1 MKNFLK
7 DIFSFENFKLGV
19 LMSSLPNNPDP
30 VIIAYLKNQLYEINE
45 INKSLD
51 DEEAA

>member
-7 DIFSFENFKLGV
+7 DIFNFENFKLGL

-30 VIIAYLKNQLYEINE
+30 LVIVYLKNQLYEINE
-45 INKSLD
+45 INKK
-51 DEEAA
+51 AA

>member
-7 DIFSFENFKLGV
+7 DIFNFENFKLGV

-30 VIIAYLKNQLYEINE
+30 VIIAYLKKQLYEIND
-45 INKSLD
+45 INKSFD
-51 DEEAA
+51 DEKAA